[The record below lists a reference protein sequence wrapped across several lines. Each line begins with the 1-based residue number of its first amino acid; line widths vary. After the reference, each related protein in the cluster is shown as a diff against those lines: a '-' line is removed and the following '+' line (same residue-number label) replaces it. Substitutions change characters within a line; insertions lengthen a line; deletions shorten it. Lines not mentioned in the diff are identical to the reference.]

1 MKTRYIVYI
10 VIAAVIGFLIY
21 NKFFSE
27 AAKQRAAMNAKGP
40 GGPGGPGGAGGP
52 GGPGG
57 AGGRGGRPGAGG
69 PGGGGPGGAGGG
81 GRRGGP
87 VAVNVMIVKDT
98 TISNNIDVTGTI
110 DANEKVNL
118 ISEVA
123 GRITGI
129 YFTEGSHVNK
139 GQLLVKVNDQ
149 DLVASLK
156 QNAFQIQLAKQN
168 ENRNKQLLQKEAIS
182 QVEYETSLTSLNT
195 LNAQADMIK
204 AQIAKT
210 ELRAPFSGTIGL
222 RNVSPGGYLSPN
234 TAIATLVNID
244 PAKITFSVPEKYQAL
259 IKPGSKISFNVA
271 SSRDEVKAAVYA
283 IEPAIDVNSRTI
295 TVRAKAPNPKGLL
308 KAGSFAKINLALD
321 QIPKT
326 IMLPTEAVTADIKG
340 SKVFI
345 YENGVA
351 VPRSVTTDLRTDA
364 QIQITDGLKP
374 GDSVVVSAIM
384 QMRPKAQLR
393 LVKTIK

>member
-1 MKTRYIVYI
+1 MRTRYIIYI
-10 VIAAVIGFLIY
+10 ILTVVVGFLIY
-21 NKFFSE
+21 NKFFSARAKKL
-27 AAKQRAAMNAKGP
+27 AAINSSKGGGP
-40 GGPGGPGGAGGP
+40 GGPGGPGGGKGGKRGPGGP

-57 AGGRGGRPGAGG
+57 
-69 PGGGGPGGAGGG
+69 G
-81 GRRGGP
+81 GRRNGP
-87 VAVNVMIVKDT
+87 IPVHIMVVKDT

-118 ISEVA
+118 ISEVS

-129 YFTEGSHVNK
+129 YFTEGSYVKK

-156 QNAFQIQLAKQN
+156 QNAYQIALAKQN
-168 ENRNKQLLQKEAIS
+168 ESRNKQLLQKEAIS
-182 QVEYETSLTSLNT
+182 EVEYETSLTGLNT

-210 ELRAPFSGTIGL
+210 QLRAPFSGTIGL
-222 RNVSPGGYLSPN
+222 RSVSPGGYLSPN
-234 TAIATLVNID
+234 TSIATLVNID
-244 PAKITFSVPEKYQAL
+244 PAKITFSVPEKYQAY
-259 IKPGSKISFNVA
+259 IKPGSKISFTVA
-271 SSRDEVKAAVYA
+271 STPENFKATVYA
-283 IEPAIDVNSRTI
+283 IEPSINVNSRTI
-295 TVRAKAPNPKGLL
+295 TVRAKANNSKGLL
-308 KAGSFAKINLALD
+308 KAGGFAKINLALD

-326 IMLPTEAVTADIKG
+326 IMLPTEVVTPDIKG
-340 SKVFI
+340 NKVYI

-351 VPRSVTTDLRTDA
+351 VPRSVTTDLRTDTK
-364 QIQITDGLKP
+364 IQITDGLKP

-393 LVKTIK
+393 LIKGDKGPKGTKGKKRQ

>member
-1 MKTRYIVYI
+1 MRTRYIIYI
-10 VIAAVIGFLIY
+10 IITVVIGFLIY
-21 NKFFSE
+21 NKFFS
-27 AAKQRAAMNAKGP
+27 ARAKKLAEINAGKG
-40 GGPGGPGGAGGP
+40 GGPGGPGGAKGGKEGRGGP

-57 AGGRGGRPGAGG
+57 
-69 PGGGGPGGAGGG
+69 

-87 VAVNVMIVKDT
+87 IPVNVMIVKDT

-129 YFTEGSHVNK
+129 YFTEGSYVKK

-156 QNAFQIQLAKQN
+156 QNAYQIALAKQN
-168 ENRNKQLLQKEAIS
+168 EGRNKQLLQKEAIS
-182 QVEYETSLTSLNT
+182 QVEYETSLTGLNT
-195 LNAQADMIK
+195 FNAQADLIK

-210 ELRAPFSGTIGL
+210 EMRAPFSGTIGL
-222 RNVSPGGYLSPN
+222 RSVSPGGYLSPN
-234 TAIATLVNID
+234 TPIATLVNLD
-244 PAKITFSVPEKYQAL
+244 PAKITFSVPEKYLAY
-259 IKPGSKISFNVA
+259 IKTGSKISFSV
-271 SSRDEVKAAVYA
+271 SSTTDDFKATVYA
-283 IEPAIDVNSRTI
+283 IEPAIDVSSRTI
-295 TVRAKAPNPKGLL
+295 TVRARAANSKGLL

-326 IMLPTEAVTADIKG
+326 IMLPTEVVTPDIKG
-340 SKVFI
+340 NKVFI
-345 YENGVA
+345 YDNGEA
-351 VPRSVTTDLRTDA
+351 VPRSVTTDLRTDTK
-364 QIQITDGLKP
+364 IQITDGLKP

-384 QMRPKAQLR
+384 QMRPKAQLK

>member
-1 MKTRYIVYI
+1 
-10 VIAAVIGFLIY
+10 
-21 NKFFSE
+21 
-27 AAKQRAAMNAKGP
+27 MNNKGP
-40 GGPGGPGGAGGP
+40 GGPGAGGPGVKGGGPGGKGGAGGP
-52 GGPGG
+52 GGGK
-57 AGGRGGRPGAGG
+57 
-69 PGGGGPGGAGGG
+69 
-81 GRRGGP
+81 RGGP
-87 VAVNVMIVKDT
+87 VAVTVMIVKDT
-98 TISNNIDVTGTI
+98 TISNDIDVTGSI
-110 DANEKVNL
+110 EANERVNL
-118 ISEVA
+118 ISEVS

-129 YFTEGSHVNK
+129 YFNEGSHVNK

-149 DLVASLK
+149 DLEASLK
-156 QNAFQIQLAKQN
+156 QSQYQIQLAKQN

-234 TAIATLVNID
+234 TAIATLVNMD
-244 PAKITFSVPEKYQAL
+244 PAKITFSVPEKYQGY
-259 IKPGSKISFNVA
+259 IRPGSKISFTVA
-271 SSRDEVKAAVYA
+271 SSRDNFNASVYA
-283 IEPAIDVNSRTI
+283 IEPSINVGSRTI
-295 TVRAKAPNPKGLL
+295 TVRAKANNSNGLL

-326 IMLPTEAVTADIKG
+326 IMLPTEAVTPDIKG

-351 VPRSVTTDLRTDA
+351 VPRSVTTDLRTA
-364 QIQITDGLKP
+364 TKIQVTEGLKP

-384 QMRPKAQLR
+384 QMRPKAQLK
-393 LVKTIK
+393 LIKTIK

>member
-27 AAKQRAAMNAKGP
+27 AAQKRAAVNAK
-40 GGPGGPGGAGGP
+40 GP

-57 AGGRGGRPGAGG
+57 AGGRGGAGG
-69 PGGGGPGGAGGG
+69 PGGSGGRRGGGGPGGAGGGG

-156 QNAFQIQLAKQN
+156 QNAYNIALAKQN
-168 ENRNKQLLQKEAIS
+168 ESRNKQLLQKEAIS
-182 QVEYETSLTSLNT
+182 EVEYETSLTSLNT

-210 ELRAPFSGTIGL
+210 EMRAPFSGTIGL
-222 RNVSPGGYLSPN
+222 RSVSPGGYLSPN
-234 TAIATLVNID
+234 TAIATLVNMD
-244 PAKITFSVPEKYQAL
+244 PAKVTFAVPEKYQAF
-259 IKPGSKISFNVA
+259 IRPGSKISFNVA
-271 SSRDEVKAAVYA
+271 SSRDDFNATVYA
-283 IEPAIDVNSRTI
+283 IEPSIDVSSRTI
-295 TVRAKAPNPKGLL
+295 TVRAKAANPRGVL

-321 QIPKT
+321 HIPKT
-326 IMLPTEAVTADIKG
+326 IMLPTEVVTPDIKG
-340 SKVFI
+340 NKVYI
-345 YENGVA
+345 YDNGIA
-351 VPRSVTTDLRTDA
+351 VPRSVTTDLRTDTK
-364 QIQITDGLKP
+364 IQITDGLKP

-384 QMRPKAQLR
+384 QMRPKAELK
-393 LVKTIK
+393 LIKVIK

>member
-10 VIAAVIGFLIY
+10 IIAAVIGYLVY
-21 NKFFSE
+21 NKFFGE
-27 AAKQRAAMNAKGP
+27 GAKKRAAMSARGP
-40 GGPGGPGGAGGP
+40 GSRGGAGGAGGGAGDGKRGPGGPGGAGGP
-52 GGPGG
+52 GG
-57 AGGRGGRPGAGG
+57 
-69 PGGGGPGGAGGG
+69 

-87 VAVNVMIVKDT
+87 IPVRVMVVKDT
-98 TISNNIDVTGTI
+98 TISNIIDVTGTI
-110 DANEKVNL
+110 DANERVNL
-118 ISEVA
+118 ISEVS

-156 QNAFQIQLAKQN
+156 QNAYNIALAKQN

-195 LNAQADMIK
+195 LDAQADVIK

-210 ELRAPFSGTIGL
+210 EMRAPFSGTIGL
-222 RNVSPGGYLSPN
+222 RSVSPGGYLSPN

-244 PAKITFSVPEKYQAL
+244 PAKVTFSVPEKYQAYIGPGTK
-259 IKPGSKISFNVA
+259 IKFTVA
-271 SSRDEVKAAVYA
+271 SSQDKFNAVVYA
-283 IEPAIDVNSRTI
+283 IEPSIDVNSRTI
-295 TVRAKAPNPKGLL
+295 TVRAKAANPKALL
-308 KAGSFAKINLALD
+308 KAGGFAKISLALD

-326 IMLPTEAVTADIKG
+326 IMLPTEVVTPGLKG
-340 SKVFI
+340 STVFI
-345 YENGVA
+345 YDNGVA
-351 VPRSVTTDLRTDA
+351 VPRNVTTDLRTDTK
-364 QIQITDGLKP
+364 IQVVDGLKP

-384 QMRPKAQLR
+384 QMRPKAQLK
-393 LVKTIK
+393 LIGKDKKKDKKN